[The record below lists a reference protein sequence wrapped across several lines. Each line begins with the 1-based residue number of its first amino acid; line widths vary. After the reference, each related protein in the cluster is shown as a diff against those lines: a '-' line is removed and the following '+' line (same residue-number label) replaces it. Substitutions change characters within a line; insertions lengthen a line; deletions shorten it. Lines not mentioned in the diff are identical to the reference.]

1 MIFISFVQK
10 IIAGLQQ
17 QQQQQHFISPH
28 NIQEIKIYNTW
39 HHGSYVEGQKQ
50 EQFYPLET
58 PCKFFWIFFI
68 VLTTTEALPGE
79 GGRVPCH
86 SSEF

>member
-1 MIFISFVQK
+1 MIFISFV
-10 IIAGLQQ
+10 QQ

-50 EQFYPLET
+50 EHFYPPET

>member
-1 MIFISFVQK
+1 MIFISFLQK

-17 QQQQQHFISPH
+17 QQQQQQHFTSPH

-50 EQFYPLET
+50 EHFYPLET
-58 PCKFFWIFFI
+58 PCKFF
-68 VLTTTEALPGE
+68 
-79 GGRVPCH
+79 
-86 SSEF
+86 